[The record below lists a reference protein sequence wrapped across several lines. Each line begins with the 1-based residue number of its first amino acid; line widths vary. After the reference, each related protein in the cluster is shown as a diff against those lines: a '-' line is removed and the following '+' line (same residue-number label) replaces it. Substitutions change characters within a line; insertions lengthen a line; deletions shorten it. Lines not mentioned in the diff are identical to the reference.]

1 MADGVIKAL
10 IFDVDGTLAET
21 EELHRRAFNLSFA
34 DTGFDWFWDV
44 ELYGRLLTITGG
56 KERIRHFVDAYDVRR
71 KLTADGLAALHAV
84 KTKHYANLVANG
96 ALVLRPGVERLLR
109 EARAARIRLA
119 IATTTTAAN
128 IEALLRVTL
137 GPDWTHWFELI
148 LAGDSVPAKKPASD
162 IYLLA
167 LERLGLRGVQCVAFE
182 DTKNGLVSARNAG
195 IPTVVTVS
203 AFGGLGP
210 FPGALAV
217 VDQLG
222 EPGVPCRVLAG
233 PPTEKGFVDLTTLA
247 NWLRAR

>member
-1 MADGVIKAL
+1 MKAL

-21 EELHRRAFNLSFA
+21 EELHRRAFNQSFA
-34 DTGFDWFWDV
+34 DAGLDWLWDV

-56 KERIRHFVDAYDVRR
+56 RERIRHFVDAYGARPN
-71 KLTADGLAALHAV
+71 LTAEELTALHAV

-96 ALVLRPGVERLLR
+96 ALALRPGVERLMR

-128 IEALLRVTL
+128 IEALLQTTL
-137 GPDWTHWFELI
+137 GPDWMRWFELI
-148 LAGDSVPAKKPASD
+148 LASDSVSAKKPASD
-162 IYLLA
+162 IYWLA
-167 LERLGLRGVQCVAFE
+167 LERLGLRAAECVAFE
-182 DTKNGLVSARNAG
+182 DSLNGLISARDAG
-195 IPTVVTVS
+195 IPTVVTLS

-222 EPGVPCRVLAG
+222 ELGMPCKVLAG
-233 PPTEKGFVDLTTLA
+233 PPADNGVVDLTTLA
-247 NWLRAR
+247 DWLRTS